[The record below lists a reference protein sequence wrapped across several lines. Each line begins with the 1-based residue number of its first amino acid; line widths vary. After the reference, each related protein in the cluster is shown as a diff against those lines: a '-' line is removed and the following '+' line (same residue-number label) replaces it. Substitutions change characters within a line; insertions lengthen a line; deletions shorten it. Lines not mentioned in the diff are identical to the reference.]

1 MVGSR
6 KGTEWSRIPG
16 PRHPDE
22 AETKPGEAKE
32 RRCMR
37 CGNNFWSQ
45 HRGVRH
51 CDYCRHQMQEVRP
64 V

>member
-1 MVGSR
+1 MADPR

-22 AETKPGEAKE
+22 AETKPGEAKG

-37 CGNNFWSQ
+37 CRQSSLGAN
-45 HRGVRH
+45 
-51 CDYCRHQMQEVRP
+51 RP
-64 V
+64 